1 MSYKIVFFDIDGT
14 LVNEQKE
21 IPESA
26 LQAVLELK
34 RKGIET
40 VIATGRA
47 PYFITKIA
55 EQLGIDSFVCLNGA
69 YVVYKGRPVVEYT
82 IPKEHLEPLVERAG
96 KHNHYLVYQGK
107 EAYFSNAK
115 QHPALLQS
123 VSSLKVELP
132 GYDPDFWRHSDV
144 YQAFLHCTVEE
155 EHLYTSDIPHLRFV
169 RWHRHAMDVM
179 PVGGSKA
186 RGIQDL
192 LQHLE
197 VSPEEVVAF
206 GDGLNDR
213 EMLTLAGLGIAMGN
227 GHEQLK
233 ACADHTT
240 TDVDNDGIANGLKY
254 AGLL

>member
-1 MSYKIVFFDIDGT
+1 M
-14 LVNEQKE
+14 VNEQKE

-144 YQAFLHCTVEE
+144 YQAFCT
-155 EHLYTSDIPHLRFV
+155 
-169 RWHRHAMDVM
+169 
-179 PVGGSKA
+179 A
-186 RGIQDL
+186 RQRRSIYIRAISLIYGLSAGIGTPWMSCL
-192 LQHLE
+192 WGA
-197 VSPEEVVAF
+197 PKRGAF
-206 GDGLNDR
+206 R
-213 EMLTLAGLGIAMGN
+213 T
-227 GHEQLK
+227 
-233 ACADHTT
+233 CSSTWR
-240 TDVDNDGIANGLKY
+240 
-254 AGLL
+254 

>member
-1 MSYKIVFFDIDGT
+1 
-14 LVNEQKE
+14 
-21 IPESA
+21 
-26 LQAVLELK
+26 
-34 RKGIET
+34 
-40 VIATGRA
+40 
-47 PYFITKIA
+47 
-55 EQLGIDSFVCLNGA
+55 
-69 YVVYKGRPVVEYT
+69 
-82 IPKEHLEPLVERAG
+82 
-96 KHNHYLVYQGK
+96 
-107 EAYFSNAK
+107 
-115 QHPALLQS
+115 
-123 VSSLKVELP
+123 
-132 GYDPDFWRHSDV
+132 
-144 YQAFLHCTVEE
+144 
-155 EHLYTSDIPHLRFV
+155 
-169 RWHRHAMDVM
+169 M